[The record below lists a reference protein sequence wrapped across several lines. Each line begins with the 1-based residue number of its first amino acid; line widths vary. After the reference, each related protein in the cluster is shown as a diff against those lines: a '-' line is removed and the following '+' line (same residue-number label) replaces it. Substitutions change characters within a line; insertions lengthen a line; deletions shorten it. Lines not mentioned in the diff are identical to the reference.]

1 MATPRTPAQ
10 GSDEPSGTGNA
21 LPDGEPP
28 LYEPPL
34 YEPPLYGHPADDAA
48 DEPAD
53 DLADGPAEGAAAEA
67 EETGEPAEGAAGEES
82 ALAEPGQRLLA
93 RIVDTLV
100 VGLPV
105 IMVVKEFVS
114 GHELD
119 VVAPPAVAGCM
130 LLYEAVQLALW
141 GQTLGKRFAG
151 IQVVPD
157 PSVPEGGLRDA
168 ERAAA
173 PETRGGEPEGGYGRP
188 SVLRAVLRAAVYSV
202 PIALR
207 PVHILGLLAS
217 LFWVANAGFIYE
229 GTHRRAVHDRLAG
242 TLVVKRRRP

>member
-10 GSDEPSGTGNA
+10 GSDEPSGTGSA
-21 LPDGEPP
+21 LPDGEPA
-28 LYEPPL
+28 
-34 YEPPLYGHPADDAA
+34 LYGHPAA
-48 DEPAD
+48 DPAD
-53 DLADGPAEGAAAEA
+53 DLAADPVDD
-67 EETGEPAEGAAGEES
+67 PVEGAAGEGP

-105 IMVVKEFVS
+105 IIVVKEFVS
-114 GHELD
+114 GHQLD

-157 PSVPEGGLRDA
+157 PSVPEGALTGA

-173 PETRGGEPEGGYGRP
+173 PETFAGAPEGGDGRP

-242 TLVVKRRRP
+242 TLVVKRRTP